1 MPRGLAESG
10 IEKWTVDRLRMTM
23 QIK

>member
-1 MPRGLAESG
+1 MSRGLAESG